1 MDIVCLTNKHDILYE
16 WVSECVCM
24 YGDIVTQQC
33 WKKSLR
39 GLGHNN
45 CTQILF
51 KIFPFF
57 HSHRVRVSHQKQQ
70 TATSHN
76 HFYWCIFH
84 RHFLVSNA
92 VVYYDVCLVQNSRS
106 NLLFFM
112 HMVGFWTTIAIAIEN
127 INIKKKWSGKNTY
140 T

>member
-1 MDIVCLTNKHDILYE
+1 MTYCMSE
-16 WVSECVCM
+16 RVSVYVWRYCNATM
-24 YGDIVTQQC
+24 L
-33 WKKSLR
+33 KKSLR

-76 HFYWCIFH
+76 HFYWCIFY

-127 INIKKKWSGKNTY
+127 INIKKKKRKKHIHIIRTY
-140 T
+140 LCPE